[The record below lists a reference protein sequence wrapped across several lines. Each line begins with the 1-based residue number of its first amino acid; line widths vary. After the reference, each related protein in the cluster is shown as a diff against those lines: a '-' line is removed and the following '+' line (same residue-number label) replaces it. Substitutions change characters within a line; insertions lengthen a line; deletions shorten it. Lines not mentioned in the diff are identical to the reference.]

1 MKCPAYHCLKERV
14 VLGVYVAEAGVASE
28 ECNITNSWRLH
39 LLVHLLMVA
48 TQSSFTRKDVV
59 IISAVA

>member
-14 VLGVYVAEAGVASE
+14 VLGVYVAEAGVTSE

-39 LLVHLLMVA
+39 LLVRFADGGKTEFIH
-48 TQSSFTRKDVV
+48 KEGCCNN
-59 IISAVA
+59 